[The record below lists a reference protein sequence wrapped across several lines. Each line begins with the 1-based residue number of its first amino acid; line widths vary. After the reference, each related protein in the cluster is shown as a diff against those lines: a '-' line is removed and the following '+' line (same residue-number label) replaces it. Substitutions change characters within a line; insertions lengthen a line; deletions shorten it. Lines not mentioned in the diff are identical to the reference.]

1 MAKATTETAERETV
15 DPTIYLDKPA
25 TALQERFATWIKE
38 EVGYNPAGAK
48 TKEDAFQAGVR
59 IATATRMVFQA
70 SDFNRRANA
79 ESQEANRLARE
90 AAAAEKA
97 AAAKAAPAAAPAP
110 KAAAAPKPAKAAAKK
125 AAPKAAPAAAEE
137 APAPAPRPTRRPARR
152 TAAAAPVTDEAPF

>member
-1 MAKATTETAERETV
+1 MAKAATETADREPV
-15 DPTIYLDKPA
+15 DPTIYLDKSP
-25 TALQERFATWIKE
+25 TVLQERFATWIKE

-70 SDFNRRANA
+70 SDFNRQANA
-79 ESQEANRLARE
+79 ESQEANRIARE

-110 KAAAAPKPAKAAAKK
+110 KAAAAPKPAKAAKK
-125 AAPKAAPAAAEE
+125 APAKAAPAAAEE

-152 TAAAAPVTDEAPF
+152 AAAAAPVTDEAPF